1 MRSFKAASLFVVLG
15 STQALALHSYSSHP
29 GQVGQVF
36 SSEPSN
42 IGFGDVVLVDDR
54 SCPAGQIKEVTGG
67 NRNKGIPRAKRCV
80 PH

>member
-1 MRSFKAASLFVVLG
+1 MKTLNIALLIVALT
-15 STQALALHSYSSHP
+15 STQAFALHSYSDHP
-29 GQVGQVF
+29 GQVGLILP
-36 SSEPSN
+36 SEPSR

-67 NRNKGIPRAKRCV
+67 NSNRGIPRAKRCV